1 MDGTATKGVDVL
13 LGDPKKAVVA
23 FSIPI
28 AIALLAQQGS
38 LFADSVW
45 VTALGGDALSA
56 IGLVSPMYI
65 ILTGIGAG
73 LAVGT
78 SAAIARKI
86 GMKKADSA
94 NLIAMQS
101 LLLCLA
107 VAVVLTPLLL
117 LTSRPLL
124 GLIGAG
130 STINSSVAFATPIYI
145 SFVLILLANVM
156 SGIMRG
162 EGAARKSMYMLVL
175 GAVTTIILDPILIY
189 VANLGVA
196 GAGWATSIGF
206 GVSFLAGVYWYFF
219 DNRMFIKFKKEN
231 LKLNIKAWKTIL
243 FVGVPQSAE
252 FMVMGI
258 FNIAFN
264 GCVILIG
271 GNDVMAIYTATWRVI
286 GLIVIPAQ
294 AMGGAIISSCSAEFG
309 MKRYDMIRQSYV
321 YAVKMS
327 LILLTIL
334 TVAMVALAGPI
345 ATLFTND
352 LVEPAQMHS
361 DMVIMMYIFAT
372 FIPIMALI
380 YVGSS
385 LLQSLAR
392 SKISLLSTFIR
403 NGSLAIGFLITTYGI
418 GTLTSMWWALSIVEI
433 FGSILM
439 GYWAYVILKDAAKK
453 DGKSIIYAEG
463 DIPY

>member
-1 MDGTATKGVDVL
+1 MHGAATKGVDVL

-28 AIALLAQQGS
+28 AVALLAQQGS

-65 ILTGIGAG
+65 VLTGLGAG

-78 SAAIARKI
+78 SAAIARYI
-86 GMKKADSA
+86 GMKRADSA
-94 NLIAMQS
+94 NLIAVQS

-107 VAVVLTPLLL
+107 VAVILTPLLL
-117 LTSRPLL
+117 LTARPLL
-124 GLIGAG
+124 EIIGAG
-130 STINSSVAFATPIYI
+130 DTIDSSVAFATPLYL
-145 SFVLILLANVM
+145 SFVFILLANVM

-162 EGAARKSMYMLVL
+162 EGAARRSMYMLVI
-175 GAVTTIILDPILIY
+175 GAVTTIVLDPILIY
-189 VANLGVA
+189 TLDMGVA

-206 GVSFLAGVYWYFF
+206 GVSFLAGIYWYFLGSS
-219 DNRMFIKFKKEN
+219 MFIKLKKEN
-231 LKLNIKAWKTIL
+231 LKLNLRAWKTIL

-252 FMVMGI
+252 FMVMGA

-271 GNDVMAIYTATWRVI
+271 GTDVMAIYTAAWRVI
-286 GLIVIPAQ
+286 ALIGIPAQ

-309 MKRYDMIRQSYV
+309 MKRYDMIRQSFI
-321 YAVKMS
+321 YAAKMG

-334 TVAMVALAGPI
+334 TIVMVALAGPI
-345 ATLFTND
+345 ATLFSND
-352 LVEPAQMHS
+352 LMEPALMHS
-361 DMVIMMYIFAT
+361 EMVKMLYIFAI
-372 FIPIMALI
+372 FVPITALI

-392 SKISLLSTFIR
+392 SKISLISTFIR
-403 NGSLAIGFLITTYGI
+403 NGTLAIGFLIATYTV
-418 GTLTSMWWALSIVEI
+418 GTLDSLWWAITIVEI
-433 FGSILM
+433 MGSIIM

-453 DGKSIIYAEG
+453 DGKSITSAEG